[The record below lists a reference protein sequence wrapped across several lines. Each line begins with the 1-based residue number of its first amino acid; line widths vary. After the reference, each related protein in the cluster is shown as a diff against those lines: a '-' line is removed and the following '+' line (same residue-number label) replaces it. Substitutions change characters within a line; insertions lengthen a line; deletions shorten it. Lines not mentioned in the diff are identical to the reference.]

1 MQVLRED
8 ELNKTESPGSNE
20 TQTPGTNETQT
31 PGTNETQ
38 TPGTGETQ
46 NPGTGETQTPSAQPS
61 ATPAPTE
68 EPTPTP
74 VPKPVLEVTAEDYEP
89 GVWKNS
95 PPMFTLSGIP
105 EDSTEY
111 VYGVF
116 ICDERLILLS
126 DGNNTYVPSEEG
138 LSSVRFVILDKMG
151 DVQSLSDQY
160 DTMLDFTPPDGPY
173 LSGDSKNK
181 KVCYV
186 EAYDDLSGLDSISYD
201 GGKTWLSCN
210 DPETDN
216 MTFYGEVGE
225 TVDAGWIL
233 TRDFAG
239 NISSN
244 DEDFIFGKKK
254 RTGTGGGTETGK
266 KPIRHVKE
274 TMDYS
279 KANYNALELNVSDQP
294 QTELTI
300 GGTALSL
307 SLTEEEQLKPFTAEL
322 TTWQTKAGETKTAPN
337 ALVLTAATDAQA
349 NVWHFGGETY
359 KLLYNSG
366 VEYLVFAS
374 GEYIA
379 VIPTDGFTGGTQ
391 YGKLKAGG
399 VSTRKFEYTLI
410 QDETLRETTL
420 SVQVEGETY
429 LLEESTESPMYRYN
443 VLIGTKDMMKK
454 PYESYQPGKEAT

>member
-1 MQVLRED
+1 
-8 ELNKTESPGSNE
+8 
-20 TQTPGTNETQT
+20 
-31 PGTNETQ
+31 
-38 TPGTGETQ
+38 
-46 NPGTGETQTPSAQPS
+46 
-61 ATPAPTE
+61 
-68 EPTPTP
+68 
-74 VPKPVLEVTAEDYEP
+74 
-89 GVWKNS
+89 
-95 PPMFTLSGIP
+95 MFTLSGIP

-126 DGNNTYVPSEEG
+126 DGNNMYVPSEEG

-254 RTGTGGGTETGK
+254 RTATGGGT
-266 KPIRHVKE
+266 
-274 TMDYS
+274 
-279 KANYNALELNVSDQP
+279 
-294 QTELTI
+294 
-300 GGTALSL
+300 GTAKSP
-307 SLTEEEQLKPFTAEL
+307 S
-322 TTWQTKAGETKTAPN
+322 
-337 ALVLTAATDAQA
+337 AT
-349 NVWHFGGETY
+349 
-359 KLLYNSG
+359 
-366 VEYLVFAS
+366 
-374 GEYIA
+374 
-379 VIPTDGFTGGTQ
+379 
-391 YGKLKAGG
+391 
-399 VSTRKFEYTLI
+399 
-410 QDETLRETTL
+410 
-420 SVQVEGETY
+420 
-429 LLEESTESPMYRYN
+429 
-443 VLIGTKDMMKK
+443 
-454 PYESYQPGKEAT
+454 